1 VGVRSTRLRILLLFW
16 HPGLGA
22 PREAVRASIDALSQA
37 IPEGDVVVFNAVGG
51 APAWLRGVRPNVVLL
66 HSTFL
71 GIRWLTSFDA
81 WRERSSWLSRLECP
95 KLAFPQDEYDHCD
108 VLDEW
113 LSELGTSDVFTV
125 FPNDVELLY
134 PTRAGGAM
142 FHSTLTGYVDERLA
156 AWADSG
162 LPLEARA
169 NDVVYRATRLPYWY
183 GSQGQLK
190 HEIASRAIATAESV
204 GLDIDVST
212 DPHDAILGPGWL
224 SFLASGRSALGC
236 ESGSS
241 VVDRRGE
248 IRRVV
253 REILAREP
261 NATFEHVASQMPPGW
276 DDHQLVAVSPR
287 HLEAAV
293 TRTCQVLVEGEYGGL
308 LMPWRHYVPVR
319 RDLSDLADAL
329 EYVRDPAALQVIA
342 DCTYAEIARAT
353 ETQAS
358 TFRRSI
364 SDALS
369 RHALVVRPSLVPPQM
384 AGLVGG
390 ARARVRLLAEAG
402 RSAIWGR

>member
-1 VGVRSTRLRILLLFW
+1 MV
-16 HPGLGA
+16 
-22 PREAVRASIDALSQA
+22 
-37 IPEGDVVVFNAVGG
+37 NAVGG
-51 APAWLRGVRPNVVLL
+51 APAWLRHVRPNAVLL

-108 VLDEW
+108 LLDEW
-113 LSELGTSDVFTV
+113 LGELGTSDVFTI

-134 PTRAGGAM
+134 PTRAGGAL
-142 FHSTLTGYVDERLA
+142 FHPTLTGYVDERLA
-156 AWADSG
+156 AWAG
-162 LPLEARA
+162 RTVPLDARA
-169 NDVVYRATRLPYWY
+169 KAVVYRATRLPYWY

-190 HEIASRAIATAESV
+190 HEIAARVVSAAGSL
-204 GLDIDVST
+204 GLDVDVST
-212 DPHDAILGPGWL
+212 EPHDVILGPRWL

-253 REILAREP
+253 QEIVAREP
-261 NATFEHVASQMPPGW
+261 NATFARVASQMPPGW
-276 DDHQLVAVSPR
+276 DDHRLVAVSPR

-293 TRTCQVLVEGEYGGL
+293 TRTCQVLVEGEYSGL

-342 DCTYAEIARAT
+342 DCAYAEVATAT

-358 TFRRSI
+358 TFRRSV
-364 SDALS
+364 SAALT
-369 RHALVVRPSLVPPQM
+369 RHAVVAGSSLVPPQL
-384 AGLVGG
+384 AGLGG
-390 ARARVRLLAEAG
+390 EARARVRLLARAG
-402 RSAIWGR
+402 RSAIQGR